1 MNSIDELFKRYSTPV
16 DIWAVGAIMSEM
28 ATLRA
33 LFNGDSEIDQIYRI
47 FRILGTPSN
56 SIWPGVETYRDYKQG
71 FPKWHG
77 SGIPIDEN
85 SPLEIEGINLL
96 KSFLIYD
103 PVKRISAKRAL
114 QHAYFKGLVGINR

>member
-1 MNSIDELFKRYSTPV
+1 MHDPRPFCQHAPDSEIKSNVKFKRYSTPV

-56 SIWPGVETYRDYKQG
+56 AIWPGVESYKENV
-71 FPKWHG
+71 FVNYKPCESVHG
-77 SGIPIDEN
+77 VGSNSRID
-85 SPLEIEGINLL
+85 P
-96 KSFLIYD
+96 D
-103 PVKRISAKRAL
+103 
-114 QHAYFKGLVGINR
+114 

>member
-1 MNSIDELFKRYSTPV
+1 
-16 DIWAVGAIMSEM
+16 MSEM

-56 SIWPGVETYRDYKQG
+56 SIWPGVEGYRDYKAG

-77 SGIPIDEN
+77 SGICHDEGSD
-85 SPLEIEGINLL
+85 SPLGTGEGINLL

-114 QHAYFKGLVGINR
+114 QHPYFTETNTGMTHNGMNR